1 MLLCGYEMMQIELAI
16 YHILH
21 HHRAAFRNVNVI
33 FKGLERLESAGAF
46 PPLSEN
52 GMPLSGARRCAWS
65 RWDWPPGHLPG
76 HHLPTLN
83 KGSFAKAQ
91 HPLAAGLIPTPGPAA
106 PGRKSG
112 DRSSPP
118 ASWPC
123 HQCKNMVTA
132 RSTRLDS
139 IVTMLAAYPPR
150 RWPCGPRLW
159 KTRTDARRRLAAL
172 SGFPTG
178 PHRG

>member
-1 MLLCGYEMMQIELAI
+1 
-16 YHILH
+16 
-21 HHRAAFRNVNVI
+21 
-33 FKGLERLESAGAF
+33 
-46 PPLSEN
+46 
-52 GMPLSGARRCAWS
+52 MPLPGARLRAWS
-65 RWDWPPGHLPG
+65 RWDWPPSHLPG

-172 SGFPTG
+172 SGFPQVRPVDKSAPCPMLCATRPPKG
-178 PHRG
+178 RNRAIAPYC

>member
-1 MLLCGYEMMQIELAI
+1 MLLCGYEMMQSELAI

-65 RWDWPPGHLPG
+65 RWDWPPSHLPG

-106 PGRKSG
+106 PGRKAG
-112 DRSSPP
+112 DRSTAP
-118 ASWPC
+118 ASCDC
-123 HQCKNMVTA
+123 HQCKKHGDSQIHQVGFDCHHACGLSTA
-132 RSTRLDS
+132 P
-139 IVTMLAAYPPR
+139 LAMRPAPVEN
-150 RWPCGPRLW
+150 
-159 KTRTDARRRLAAL
+159 TD
-172 SGFPTG
+172 
-178 PHRG
+178 